1 MTDPSALDILLGPH
15 LPGYEQRPEQKQM
28 TEAVAEALSAPA
40 HLMVEAGTGT
50 GKSLAYLLPLSETCI
65 REERR
70 AVVTTYTKA
79 LQRQLVD
86 KDLPFVRDNIF
97 PGLRFTLCLGSDNY
111 LCLRRLEQAHSQES
125 LFPDDEDS
133 QELDRIVAWSLR
145 TKDGVREGNGG
156 PLWQRVSRESDMCH
170 GKDCR
175 NFMECFYQ
183 KAREAQRRSHI
194 LVTNHALYFANLASG
209 GRVLPE
215 FKTCIF
221 DEAHMLE
228 DLAADFLGVEIS
240 NLRLW
245 HVFNGI
251 LSRRGRGILKRLK
264 WLEPSALTHV
274 SELLDAA
281 RLKADEFFE
290 SLREKSE
297 GQSVRVREQ
306 AYVED
311 NLSEP
316 LLYLGRELLGLSKA
330 APDEEQARDLEALGL
345 RCSAAADDLRAVLAQ
360 EIEGHVYWVE
370 RSGRVTSLVATP
382 IDISGMRVFDNLE
395 AAVYTSAT
403 LATGGSFDFMRERL
417 GLQGAGELIL
427 KSHFD
432 YRRQTA
438 LYIAKD
444 LPPPGDRAYES
455 AAIARIEEILEHTRG
470 RTLVLF
476 TSYSLMNRAHD
487 AIDVKGVTIL
497 KQGDEDSYRL
507 VERLKSEDGTVLFGT
522 HTFWQGI
529 DIPGDALKCV
539 VITRLPFA
547 VPDEP
552 VTQARLEALE
562 ASGKSPFMHYSV
574 PQAAITLKQGFGRL
588 IRTSTDT
595 GTVAILDS
603 RILTRPYGRVFLRSL
618 PEATVISD
626 LGGMKL

>member
-1 MTDPSALDILLGPH
+1 LTDPGELDSILGPH
-15 LPGYEQRPEQKQM
+15 LPGYEQRAEQKQM
-28 TEAVAEALSAPA
+28 AEAVAEALGAPT

-50 GKSLAYLLPLSETCI
+50 GKSLAYLLPLAETCI

-70 AVVTTYTKA
+70 AVVSTYTKA

-111 LCLRRLEQAHSQES
+111 LCLRKLEQAHSQES
-125 LFPDDEDS
+125 LFEDEESAGLDS
-133 QELDRIVAWSLR
+133 LVAWSLR
-145 TKDGVREGNGG
+145 TADGVREGSGG

-175 NFMECFYQ
+175 HFMECFYQ
-183 KAREAQRRSHI
+183 KARETQRKSHI

-215 FKTCIF
+215 FTTCVF

-228 DLAADFLGVEIS
+228 DLAADFLGTEIS

-264 WLEPSALTHV
+264 WLEPADFTHS
-274 SELLDAA
+274 SELLDVA

-297 GQSVRVREQ
+297 GQTVRVRESG
-306 AYVED
+306 YVED

-316 LLYLGRELLGLSKA
+316 LLLLGRHLQGLSKA
-330 APDEEQARDLEALGL
+330 ARDEEQSKDLESLAI
-345 RCSAAADDLRAVLAQ
+345 RCMAAADDLRAVLAQ

-370 RSGRVTSLVATP
+370 RSGRILSLVATP

-403 LATGGSFDFMRERL
+403 LATGGSFDFIRERL
-417 GLQGAGELIL
+417 GLHSAGELIL
-427 KSHFD
+427 KSHFN
-432 YRRQTA
+432 YREQAA

-444 LPPPGDRAYES
+444 LPPPGDPAYES
-455 AAIARIEEILEHTRG
+455 AAISRLEELLEMTRG
-470 RTLVLF
+470 RTLALF
-476 TSYSLMNRAHD
+476 TSYSLMNRAYD
-487 AIDVKGVTIL
+487 ALNVSGVTLI
-497 KQGDEDSYRL
+497 KQGEADSYSL
-507 VERLKSEDGTVLFGT
+507 VERLKSDPECVLLGT

-562 ASGKSPFMHYSV
+562 AAGRSPFMHYSV

-603 RILTRPYGRVFLRSL
+603 RILTRHYGRVFLKSL
-618 PEATVISD
+618 PDALRVSD
-626 LGGMKL
+626 LREMII